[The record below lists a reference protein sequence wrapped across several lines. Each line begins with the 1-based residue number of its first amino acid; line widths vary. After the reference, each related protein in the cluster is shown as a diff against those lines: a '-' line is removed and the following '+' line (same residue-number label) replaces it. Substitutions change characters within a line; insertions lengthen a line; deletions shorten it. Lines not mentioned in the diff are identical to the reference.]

1 MGLSKEEAKFIE
13 TLENKGVRFFCTEC
27 SRGVA
32 LKLDSGIASVNKS
45 AKLDD
50 RLSNIHDKII
60 EMNQKLD
67 GSTSKISNTTNL
79 GNQLDSIHD
88 KINEVNKKLDE
99 IGKESRD
106 SLVQEHRTYAASL
119 TESVN
124 LLRQHQVSLSERTTQ
139 FNKELQ
145 ENLQALKETSNNA
158 SKVLVDQT
166 NFLDQEKRKNCA
178 ILHKVPESD
187 NGTLAEK
194 LVQICKDLAFPPDQ
208 ILQSFRLGKRM
219 DNKNRPIKVT
229 FSDETKKW
237 DFLKRAN
244 ANKINGAFV
253 TLDLTQ
259 EERERD
265 FQARKRVRELRTTNQ
280 EAVYR
285 IKNAQVLKRE
295 GKKWILVD

>member
-1 MGLSKEEAKFIE
+1 
-13 TLENKGVRFFCTEC
+13 
-27 SRGVA
+27 
-32 LKLDSGIASVNKS
+32 
-45 AKLDD
+45 
-50 RLSNIHDKII
+50 
-60 EMNQKLD
+60 
-67 GSTSKISNTTNL
+67 
-79 GNQLDSIHD
+79 
-88 KINEVNKKLDE
+88 
-99 IGKESRD
+99 
-106 SLVQEHRTYAASL
+106 
-119 TESVN
+119 
-124 LLRQHQVSLSERTTQ
+124 VSLSERNTQ

-208 ILQSFRLGKRM
+208 ILQSFCLGRRM
-219 DNKNRPIKVT
+219 DNKNRPT

-259 EERERD
+259 EERETE
-265 FQARKRVRELRTTNQ
+265 FQARKRGRELRTTNQ